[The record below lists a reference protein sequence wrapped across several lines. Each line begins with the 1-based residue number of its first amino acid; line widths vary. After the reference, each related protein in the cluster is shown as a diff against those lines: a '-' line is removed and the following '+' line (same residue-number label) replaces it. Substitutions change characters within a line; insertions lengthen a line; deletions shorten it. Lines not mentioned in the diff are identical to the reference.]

1 MLLLLLQR
9 SSASL
14 LLHLCSS
21 PSSIVTS
28 PTGAFPL
35 LLCSPACSLFL
46 SYFSAC
52 FCISPASLLLHSHF
66 SSNSSSLMLRSYC
79 SLFALPLRLHLSPP
93 PSSTTTLLPL
103 PLLPL
108 QPSLLLLPEPLSL
121 SLCLLSIS
129 FARFPLASAAAFH
142 FPLPSP
148 CATCFSVR
156 PFTFQ
161 LMRPNEVACPV
172 GSRRDKPRP
181 IRATQDRVEID
192 QIGFSPSPSLLSF
205 SLSTAGAKEF

>member
-93 PSSTTTLLPL
+93 PLLPL
-103 PLLPL
+103 LFYLYLYSHSNLPSFFY
-108 QPSLLLLPEPLSL
+108 PNLSL